1 MNSHII
7 LFVTLLALAMPRCY
21 GSDTSRKP
29 QRIGDLSVTFMGIKQ
44 QEPRT
49 NSDHHVVVVRF
60 NAQNIGKQ
68 ALCAGFNATLK
79 ASFGLEY
86 RGSLLVTNPFRI
98 RELLPGENSEGAY
111 EFYVKNGAE
120 PLQVILK
127 PSSETQTCT
136 PGKDSFSSIWHSA
149 DELKFDLSQPAERT
163 SQPSA
168 RSPEQPNSSE
178 PAALDET
185 STLKVFLT
193 GAKGDAPKETA
204 LKAFQD
210 RCPQARVTTVREK
223 ANYIVML
230 SPAGFKQSKNRV
242 TVINS
247 SGDLIHTG
255 ETFNLHNAANDAC
268 VAILKDFRAA
278 SRNNAQH

>member
-1 MNSHII
+1 MDSRAL
-7 LFVTLLALAMPRCY
+7 LFTTLLTLATTVGY
-21 GSDTSRKP
+21 ASDTSQKP
-29 QRIGDLSVTFMGIKQ
+29 QHIGDLAINFVSIDQ
-44 QEPRT
+44 QERQT

-60 NAQNIGKQ
+60 SAQNIGKQ
-68 ALCAGFNATLK
+68 ALCAGFTATLK

-111 EFYVKNGAE
+111 EFYVKNGVE

-136 PGKDSFSSIWHSA
+136 PGKDSFSAIWHST
-149 DELKFDLSQPAERT
+149 DELKFDLSQPAKRT

-223 ANYIVML
+223 ANYVVTL
-230 SPAGFKQSKNRV
+230 SPAGFKQSKNQV

-268 VAILKDFRAA
+268 VAILKDFEAA